1 MTQRLEAQTSAL
13 VNANSQLD
21 NRRAF
26 IEAVLSGVTA
36 GILSVDQKGI
46 VRLANSSARAIL
58 QHNEGDIVGQSLGA
72 LSPELSELLDSN
84 DSAAIVQVKT
94 NADLRTLAVK
104 AVKDASGHVLT
115 FDDITQ
121 QLSDQRRAKS
131 EERRVG
137 KEWVSTCRSRWS

>member
-1 MTQRLEAQTSAL
+1 MRIS
-13 VNANSQLD
+13 D
-21 NRRAF
+21 W
-26 IEAVLSGVTA
+26 
-36 GILSVDQKGI
+36 
-46 VRLANSSARAIL
+46 SSDVCSSDLIL

-121 QLSDQRRAKS
+121 QLSDQRRAAWSDVARRIAHELKNPLTPIQLAPERLQRRYSSEVTSDRSTLDRLTGTIVRQVDRKS
-131 EERRVG
+131 V
-137 KEWVSTCRSRWS
+137 V

>member
-1 MTQRLEAQTSAL
+1 MRIS
-13 VNANSQLD
+13 D
-21 NRRAF
+21 W
-26 IEAVLSGVTA
+26 
-36 GILSVDQKGI
+36 
-46 VRLANSSARAIL
+46 SSDVCSSDLIL

-84 DSAAIVQVKT
+84 DRAAIVQVKT

-121 QLSDQRRAKS
+121 QLSDQRRETWSDVA
-131 EERRVG
+131 RRTAYAIKNPLKPIQQIGRTSGRVR
-137 KEWVSTCRSRWS
+137 ESQ

>member
-1 MTQRLEAQTSAL
+1 M
-13 VNANSQLD
+13 VNAKSQLD
-21 NRRAF
+21 KRRAF
-26 IEAVLSGVTA
+26 IEAVLSWVTA

-121 QLSDQRRAKS
+121 QLSDRS
-131 EERRVG
+131 EEHTS
-137 KEWVSTCRSRWS
+137 ELQS

>member
-84 DSAAIVQVKT
+84 DSAADRKST
-94 NADLRTLAVK
+94 RLNSSHSC
-104 AVKDASGHVLT
+104 AS
-115 FDDITQ
+115 
-121 QLSDQRRAKS
+121 RMP
-131 EERRVG
+131 
-137 KEWVSTCRSRWS
+137 